1 MFASRIFNL
10 IFFHVV
16 IWFGCNN
23 LSTCNIVVA
32 CTVYVYVGIS
42 LEVWIL
48 LFAMVFTNLYISF
61 SFFFFF
67 FVLCCFFFY
76 FFIIAGW
83 APKGELCSALC
94 FQQNEQRQHVLCMLN
109 CFLFSLLAFFKNSL
123 FFRCILAISV
133 GWPGY
138 LTFVVAAMGILFSV
152 VFFFL
157 RRSVW
162 PFMKSAKSRW
172 TLPPFFFVRPAFW
185 VWGSCQILVLVSGRT
200 SRRARTTGYGAGCV
214 YMLWPTLLV
223 NTLKRGRWTKGW
235 GGFARCHLL

>member
-152 VFFFL
+152 VFFFSSPLCLTFYEISQKSLNAASIFFCSPGFLGL
-157 RRSVW
+157 RQLSNI
-162 PFMKSAKSRW
+162 S
-172 TLPPFFFVRPAFW
+172 
-185 VWGSCQILVLVSGRT
+185 SC
-200 SRRARTTGYGAGCV
+200 
-214 YMLWPTLLV
+214 
-223 NTLKRGRWTKGW
+223 
-235 GGFARCHLL
+235 

>member
-1 MFASRIFNL
+1 MCMWAFLWRFEYCFSP
-10 IFFHVV
+10 
-16 IWFGCNN
+16 WF
-23 LSTCNIVVA
+23 SPT
-32 CTVYVYVGIS
+32 YIS
-42 LEVWIL
+42 L
-48 LFAMVFTNLYISF
+48 FR
-61 SFFFFF
+61 FFVLF

>member
-1 MFASRIFNL
+1 MHCVCVCGHFSGGLNIAFRHGFHQPIYL
-10 IFFHVV
+10 FF
-16 IWFGCNN
+16 
-23 LSTCNIVVA
+23 
-32 CTVYVYVGIS
+32 
-42 LEVWIL
+42 
-48 LFAMVFTNLYISF
+48 VFFCFL
-61 SFFFFF
+61 F

-123 FFRCILAISV
+123 FFRCILAISL

-172 TLPPFFFVRPAFW
+172 TLPPYFFCSPGFLGLRQLSNIS
-185 VWGSCQILVLVSGRT
+185 SC
-200 SRRARTTGYGAGCV
+200 
-214 YMLWPTLLV
+214 
-223 NTLKRGRWTKGW
+223 
-235 GGFARCHLL
+235 